1 MSHSYRD
8 PDLFVAV
15 FSTVPSIGLH
25 IVDAQDMLVVP
36 WSHGE
41 EGQAF
46 QKGLHMKWSFRGLS
60 ET

>member
-1 MSHSYRD
+1 MSHSCRD
-8 PDLFVAV
+8 PDLFVAM
-15 FSTVPSIGLH
+15 FATVPSIGLH

-36 WSHGE
+36 WS
-41 EGQAF
+41 QAF